1 MARKIKGLI
10 IEFARSR
17 EAVTAIEYA
26 LIGLLIFIVIVT
38 GVLLTGQNLKPIFNS
53 VSNGF

>member
-1 MARKIKGLI
+1 MAHMIKIILQR
-10 IEFARSR
+10 FVRSR